1 QVDHFENLQSTNWQT
16 VRWKPPPPRVSPN
29 DPHVGWRTE
38 FRSLEIQLT
47 DFENAAYTV
56 FIVLVTR
63 VILALDLNLYI
74 PLSKVDENMRRA
86 HERDA
91 ATKGKFFFR
100 SNIDYA
106 QSPEGGEAGEI
117 YSPCDNDPKS
127 GLEEMTVLQILEG
140 KGDFP
145 GLIPLVHAYLEYINA
160 DRSTIKDVEMYLDH
174 LRKRAAGEIMT
185 TAAWLR
191 KFVTT
196 HPGYGKDSV
205 VTDEIAYDLVLA
217 CQEIGLGKRACPEL
231 LGDRTIREVTRDE
244 AWDVVLDSS
253 KMEVQYRN
261 RLIKKFVKRAAEKQK
276 ARDAQQRGGVDTA
289 AAAAA
294 AATVNGAHPGEGD
307 GVADGY
313 PASPATAPATS
324 VSVGNANQL

>member
-1 QVDHFENLQSTNWQT
+1 
-16 VRWKPPPPRVSPN
+16 
-29 DPHVGWRTE
+29 
-38 FRSLEIQLT
+38 
-47 DFENAAYTV
+47 
-56 FIVLVTR
+56 
-63 VILALDLNLYI
+63 
-74 PLSKVDENMRRA
+74 
-86 HERDA
+86 
-91 ATKGKFFFR
+91 
-100 SNIDYA
+100 
-106 QSPEGGEAGEI
+106 
-117 YSPCDNDPKS
+117 
-127 GLEEMTVLQILEG
+127 
-140 KGDFP
+140 
-145 GLIPLVHAYLEYINA
+145 YLEYINA